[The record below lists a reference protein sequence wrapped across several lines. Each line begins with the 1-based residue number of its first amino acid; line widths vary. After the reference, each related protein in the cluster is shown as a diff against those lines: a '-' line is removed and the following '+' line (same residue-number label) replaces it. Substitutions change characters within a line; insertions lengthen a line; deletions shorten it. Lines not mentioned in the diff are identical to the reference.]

1 MSLFAISDL
10 HLSIGS
16 GPKKSMEV
24 FGSRWNDYINKLAK
38 NWRAVITPKDSIV
51 IAGDISWALR
61 LEEAREDLLF
71 IDSLPGTKYIGKGN
85 HDFWWSTAAKM
96 QKLFDDNGI
105 STLKILYN
113 NAYETENMIICGSR
127 GWFTDKTLQKTVGDV
142 EYEKIINRE
151 AVRLRLALD
160 EALRLRGDT
169 DREILVFLHFPPVY
183 REFSCPEIIS
193 LLHEYGIKRCFYG
206 HIHGSYTIPRSFKC
220 EGIEMIMTAADFL
233 DFAALPILPS

>member
-38 NWRAVITPKDSIV
+38 NWRAVITPKDSVV

-206 HIHGSYTIPRSFKC
+206 HIHGSYTIPRSFEC
-220 EGIEMIMTAADFL
+220 EDIEMIMTAADFL

>member
-38 NWRAVITPKDSIV
+38 NWRAVITPKDSVV

-96 QKLFDDNGI
+96 QKLFDDSGI

-206 HIHGSYTIPRSFKC
+206 HIHGSYTIPRSFEC